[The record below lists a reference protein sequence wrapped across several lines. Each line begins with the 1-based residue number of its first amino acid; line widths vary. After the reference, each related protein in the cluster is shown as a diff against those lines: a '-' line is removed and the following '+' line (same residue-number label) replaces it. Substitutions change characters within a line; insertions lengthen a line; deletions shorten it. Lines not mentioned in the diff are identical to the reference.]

1 MIFTVPEMSGSSS
14 MSSARSSSESSS
26 AADVHP
32 DILAMEISDS
42 SDISSDDE
50 SSSSVEIIVDE
61 PQCTSMKTKT
71 CRGESFELGFK
82 HVLCRS
88 ATGLGSMHFDGSFS

>member
-1 MIFTVPEMSGSSS
+1 MFTVPEMSGSSS
-14 MSSARSSSESSS
+14 MSSARSSSESS
-26 AADVHP
+26 AVDVHP
-32 DILAMEISDS
+32 DIPAMEISDS

-71 CRGESFELGFK
+71 RRGESFELGFK